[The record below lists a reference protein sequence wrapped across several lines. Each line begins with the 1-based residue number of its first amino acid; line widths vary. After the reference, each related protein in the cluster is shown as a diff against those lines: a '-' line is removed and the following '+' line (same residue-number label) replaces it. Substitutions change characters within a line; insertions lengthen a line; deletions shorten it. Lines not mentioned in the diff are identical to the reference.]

1 MLHSISD
8 YWVIAQLSEAPWMLM
23 CDSQPLEF
31 LTSPTNEPFLSVPLQ
46 WPCHSAIT
54 PDAERRSDPGAG
66 RAARGRA
73 DAAQWKARHGQTRD
87 RELWQPR
94 GHPPAGPE
102 VAHKAGGL
110 HGFPPSE
117 GGGRCGGCW
126 SGWDICVF
134 SQDTSLLT
142 DGEYQEEGLRR
153 HTRGIIA
160 IQRDPFQC
168 YSVLC
173 RLLWLRISD
182 TTCSDVIVLMFLSIL
197 LHFKMK
203 FKPSSHTRNQT
214 WNIHWSCS
222 SDGTNTN
229 GWDNSG
235 RYWNFYQECVIELW
249 II

>member
-1 MLHSISD
+1 MFHSD
-8 YWVIAQLSEAPWMLM
+8 CWVIAQPSEAPWMLM

-54 PDAERRSDPGAG
+54 PDAERRPDPGAG
-66 RAARGRA
+66 RAARGCA
-73 DAAQWKARHGQTRD
+73 DATQWKARHGQSRD

-117 GGGRCGGCW
+117 GGGCCGGCW

-142 DGEYQEEGLRR
+142 DGEYQEEGLHR
-153 HTRGIIA
+153 HTRGINA
-160 IQRDPFQC
+160 IQWDPFQC

-173 RLLWLRISD
+173 RLLWLRFLTQRALTYLYCCFCPFHFTSKWNISR
-182 TTCSDVIVLMFLSIL
+182 L
-197 LHFKMK
+197 LT
-203 FKPSSHTRNQT
+203 HTLNQT

-229 GWDNSG
+229 GWDNFDCD
-235 RYWNFYQECVIELW
+235 WNFIKNVI
-249 II
+249 